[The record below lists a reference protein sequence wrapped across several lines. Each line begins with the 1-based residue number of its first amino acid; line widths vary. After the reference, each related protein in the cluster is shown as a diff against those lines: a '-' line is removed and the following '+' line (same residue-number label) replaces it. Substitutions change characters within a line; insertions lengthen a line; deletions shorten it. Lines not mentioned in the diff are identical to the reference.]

1 MSPKTPSTE
10 VRRGRQPTWKGVV
23 VGCPPAGGRLDYSQ
37 RARGRL
43 LPHRRRYCGTPKG
56 LPREKT
62 LEADTLDFEKSRVG
76 LGDVYAKQYEQ
87 EVLGNKKNPEE
98 DKAKAEVHREGGRV
112 LNA

>member
-1 MSPKTPSTE
+1 MALSARFDDVE
-10 VRRGRQPTWKGVV
+10 RRTDL
-23 VGCPPAGGRLDYSQ
+23 PPATQ
-37 RARGRL
+37 
-43 LPHRRRYCGTPKG
+43 
-56 LPREKT
+56 EKT